1 MLMHRSV
8 WEIIV
13 VDEIENYFSK
23 TCEFFVFIGLYILHI
38 STYRLIWDERGMYNR
53 PVVVCSIV
61 GQSRGL
67 GLHKIIFCFYFQT
80 SNVQRR
86 TIVGRRNVS
95 AVGGTCVV
103 GADILTTRNGSSWYR
118 ERIWM
123 DRLST
128 GNRFITC
135 TCCSNYVS
143 CGHGSH
149 QNCRCWRLCCW
160 SYWLLMLQ

>member
-1 MLMHRSV
+1 
-8 WEIIV
+8 
-13 VDEIENYFSK
+13 
-23 TCEFFVFIGLYILHI
+23 
-38 STYRLIWDERGMYNR
+38 MYNR

-67 GLHKIIFCFYFQT
+67 GLHKIIFCFDFQT

-118 ERIWM
+118 ERI
-123 DRLST
+123 
-128 GNRFITC
+128 
-135 TCCSNYVS
+135 
-143 CGHGSH
+143 
-149 QNCRCWRLCCW
+149 
-160 SYWLLMLQ
+160 